1 MTTLSPPCFNTRENW
16 NFIIEETRSE
26 TASPLFET
34 EPLQYVGLLALTR
47 ELGWSPLGVEI
58 VHSVVPSLA
67 RVHID
72 FPAVGFFRGSPVRY
86 LKALKHG
93 TGLSVETDVTNT
105 FKKCGGMEVLSVQ
118 MHHHI
123 GFLVEFIVID
133 ILNTHAY
140 NN

>member
-1 MTTLSPPCFNTRENW
+1 
-16 NFIIEETRSE
+16 
-26 TASPLFET
+26 
-34 EPLQYVGLLALTR
+34 LQYVGLLALTR

-133 ILNTHAY
+133 ILNTHACFSGFFDVESVG
-140 NN
+140 NVEEVWVNESQSLRDVLFRLGSGVED